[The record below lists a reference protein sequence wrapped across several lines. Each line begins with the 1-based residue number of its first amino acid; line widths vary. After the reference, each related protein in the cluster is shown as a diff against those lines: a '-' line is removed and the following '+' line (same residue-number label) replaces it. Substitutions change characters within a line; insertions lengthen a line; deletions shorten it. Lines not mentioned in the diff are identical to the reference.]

1 MGRYRLVLTN
11 SAGSCE
17 VSADG
22 VVLGRPTPPLGP
34 LVISDVR
41 AKRAKL
47 EWKRPEDDGG
57 CPITGYRVERQDLG
71 TGRWIPCGDAGPDE
85 TSLTV
90 DGLTEGKQYKFRV
103 RAINKE
109 GESDPLENDET
120 IDAKNPYTVPDPP
133 RNVVI
138 DDWDNESVSLIW
150 EVPLT
155 DGGRPITH
163 YLVEQKGKYDLDF
176 VEVLATTEPVCE
188 AKVEGLKEQHVYEFR
203 IRAVNKAGKSLP
215 GEPTPK
221 HLCKHRNCEYLTKA
235 SMLTAYFS
243 NINSFINWHQNSYFF
258 LFKQLVNNLIN

>member
-1 MGRYRLVLTN
+1 MITIRKAERADMGRYRLVLTN
-11 SAGSCE
+11 SVGSCE

-41 AKRAKL
+41 AKRANL

-71 TGRWIPCGDAGPDE
+71 TGRWIPCGDAGPDQ
-85 TSLTV
+85 TSLAV
-90 DGLTEGKQYKFRV
+90 EGLTEGKQYKFRV

-109 GESDPLENDET
+109 GESDPLESDET

-138 DDWDNESVSLIW
+138 DDWDNVSVSLIW
-150 EVPLT
+150 EVPLS

-188 AKVEGLKEQHVYEFR
+188 ATVEGLKEQQVYEFR
-203 IRAVNKAGKSLP
+203 VRAVNKAGKSLP

-221 HLCKHRNCEYLTKA
+221 HLCKHRNSK
-235 SMLTAYFS
+235 
-243 NINSFINWHQNSYFF
+243 
-258 LFKQLVNNLIN
+258 